1 MHGSLTLRRALTM
14 QDLPWALHL
23 AYERYPPFDPG
34 AAVAFYVNAM
44 KSPAAYKARSANAFL
59 IGQIMAPPWRP
70 TERQFHVLVL
80 CSGQGHH
87 WEAVGLLRESADWA
101 HLQKCGRW
109 WFASDTDSKVGA
121 LCKRIGATCQERYGI
136 FL

>member
-1 MHGSLTLRRALTM
+1 MDGSLTLRRGLTM

-34 AAVAFYVNAM
+34 AAVAFYVNHM
-44 KSPAAYKARSANAFL
+44 KSPASLKIRSSQAFL
-59 IGQIMAPPWRP
+59 IGTIMTPPWRP

-80 CSGQGHH
+80 CSAQGHH

-101 HLQKCGRW
+101 HLQNCGRW
-109 WFASDTDSKVGA
+109 WFSSDTASDVGV
-121 LCKRIGATCQERYGI
+121 LCRRIGATRHDRYGI
-136 FL
+136 ML